1 MGDYPRIITE
11 GILRR
16 SAVAIALTEEDEII
30 LEVRS
35 GSLDQQP
42 GDICLPG
49 GGVESGETPDEAV
62 IREMTEELLIDNRQ
76 IEGVDPVSI
85 FVTGSQE
92 IHIFRCRVNDYTGTF
107 HTDEVAEILK
117 VPLTFLKRTKPEL
130 HDIMWI
136 PEMSEDFP
144 FEKIYGGRDYA
155 WREQRSRVRF
165 YEYGRH
171 VIWGITARILE
182 DFVDMQYSSK

>member
-1 MGDYPRIITE
+1 
-11 GILRR
+11 
-16 SAVAIALTEEDEII
+16 
-30 LEVRS
+30 
-35 GSLDQQP
+35 
-42 GDICLPG
+42 
-49 GGVESGETPDEAV
+49 
-62 IREMTEELLIDNRQ
+62 MTEELLIDNRQ

-117 VPLTFLKRTKPEL
+117 VPLTFLKRTEPEL

-144 FEKIYGGRDYA
+144 FEKIYGGREYA
-155 WREQRSRVRF
+155 WREQRSSVRF